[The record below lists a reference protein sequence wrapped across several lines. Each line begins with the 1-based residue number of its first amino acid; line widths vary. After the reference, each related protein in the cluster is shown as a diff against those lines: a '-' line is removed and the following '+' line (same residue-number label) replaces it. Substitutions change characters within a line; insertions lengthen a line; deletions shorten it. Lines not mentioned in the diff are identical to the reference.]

1 MQIFMT
7 KWFQRWAA
15 REMLTDNI
23 LLAAVEEIGQGLVD
37 ADLGG
42 HLVKKRIGTR
52 GRGKSGSVRAVLAI
66 RLGEKAF
73 FIYGF
78 SKNERSNIN
87 EKELKAP
94 QAVGFRIT
102 GLYRPNAGKS
112 GESRR
117 IDRGEYQWLNQY

>member
-15 REMLTDNI
+15 RETLTDDT
-23 LLAAVEEIGQGLVD
+23 LLAAVEEIGQGLID
-37 ADLGG
+37 ADLGA

-52 GRGKSGSVRAVLAI
+52 GRGKSGSVRAVLVI
-66 RLGEKAF
+66 QLGEKAF

-87 EKELKAP
+87 EKELKALKLL
-94 QAVGFRIT
+94 ASELLGYT
-102 GLYRPNAGKS
+102 DLTLEKAAKAGELIEVS
-112 GESRR
+112 SDG
-117 IDRGEYQWLNQY
+117 

>member
-15 REMLTDNI
+15 RETLTDDT
-23 LLAAVEEIGQGLVD
+23 LLAAVEEIGQGLID
-37 ADLGG
+37 ADLGA

-66 RLGEKAF
+66 QLGEKAF

-87 EKELKAP
+87 EKELKALKLLASELLGYTDLTLVK
-94 QAVGFRIT
+94 AVK
-102 GLYRPNAGKS
+102 AGELIEVNIN
-112 GESRR
+112 G
-117 IDRGEYQWLNQY
+117 